1 MIGQINLQKPLG
13 KDNLFARMLLQ
24 CLYVPNVVLFGRP
37 LQCAD
42 RPDRNTSL
50 FLEQLIFLYFACCM
64 CQENNVVVRMFLML
78 YFLSAH
84 YSDWPDLVA
93 SPIRNQ
99 G

>member
-1 MIGQINLQKPLG
+1 MIGQINLQK
-13 KDNLFARMLLQ
+13 LLAFVRVCC

-42 RPDRNTSL
+42 QPDRNTSL
-50 FLEQLIFLYFACCM
+50 FFLEQVLFLYFACCM